1 MMAAESQVSAVSLA
15 CLLEGLG
22 AEGRVVDAQVSGLA
36 TDSRSVRC
44 GDLFLACQ
52 GLQAHGLAHVDQ
64 AIRQGAV
71 AVVWEPVSDAQ
82 ISDMA
87 GSLSVPSAAITGLS
101 QKLGII
107 ADRFYAQPSEAL
119 HVIGVT
125 GTDGKTSVTHFI
137 AQALSVGEQPCGL
150 LGTLGYG
157 VYGAL
162 QPPTHTTPDALR
174 LQAEFAALRDSG
186 VRQVAMEV
194 SSHALHQY
202 RTAAVAFDTAVL
214 TQLSRDHLDYH
225 GSIEAYAEAKRR
237 LFQSPELSC
246 AVLNVRDD
254 FGRQLANELQGRLR
268 VIAYRSRPDA
278 AVRNYA
284 DWLELTGVRPLD
296 KGIVMQL
303 ESSWGAAAFEV
314 PLLGVFNAE
323 NLLAAL
329 GALLAGGLPLQTAVQ
344 RLSRVKTVPGRMEL
358 FTQQG
363 AARVVVDYAH
373 TPHALETVL
382 QALRPHCSGDL
393 VCVFGAG
400 GDRDQGKRPLMGA
413 LAERYA
419 DRVVLT
425 SDNPRH
431 ENPDS
436 ILDQI
441 ARGFEQPQ
449 RALRIVDRGEAI
461 EAAIA
466 DAAADDLVLVAG
478 KGHEDYQ
485 LRGSE
490 RLPFSDRGWV
500 QQVLRRQA
508 ELRSQRGR
516 PGGLAE

>member
-1 MMAAESQVSAVSLA
+1 MMAAESNLPAVSLA

-22 AEGRVVDAQVSGLA
+22 VEERMVDVQVSGLA

-52 GLQAHGLAHVDQ
+52 GLQVHGLAHVDQ

-82 ISDMA
+82 ISDIA
-87 GSLSVPSAAITGLS
+87 GSLSVPAAAIAGLS
-101 QKLGII
+101 QKLSII
-107 ADRFYAQPSEAL
+107 ADRFYAHPSESL

-125 GTDGKTSVTHFI
+125 GTDGKTTVTHFI
-137 AQALSVGEQPCGL
+137 AQALSVGKQSCGL

-186 VRQVAMEV
+186 VGQVAMEV
-194 SSHALHQY
+194 SSHALHQN
-202 RTAAVAFDTAVL
+202 RAAAVAFDTAVL
-214 TQLSRDHLDYH
+214 THLSRDHLDYH

-237 LFQSPELSC
+237 LFQSPQLSC
-246 AVLNVRDD
+246 VVLNVSDD
-254 FGRQLANELQGRLR
+254 FGRRLASELQGRLR
-268 VIAYRSRPDA
+268 VIAYQSRPDGA
-278 AVRNYA
+278 ARNQA
-284 DWLELTGVRPLD
+284 DWLELAGVQPLE
-296 KGIVMQL
+296 KGIALQL
-303 ESSWGAAAFEV
+303 ESSWGTATFEAL
-314 PLLGVFNAE
+314 LLGVFNAE

-329 GALLAGGLPLQTAVQ
+329 GALLASGLPLQTAVQ
-344 RLSRVKTVPGRMEL
+344 RLLRVTTVPGRMEL

-363 AARVVVDYAH
+363 SARVVVDYAH

-382 QALRPHCSGDL
+382 QALRPHCSGEL

-431 ENPDS
+431 EDPGS
-436 ILDQI
+436 IIDQI

-449 RALRIVDRGEAI
+449 RALRIVDRAEAI
-461 EAAIA
+461 EAAVG

-485 LRGSE
+485 QCGS
-490 RLPFSDRGWV
+490 LKLSFSDRSWV
-500 QQVLRRQA
+500 RRVLRRQA
-508 ELRSQRGR
+508 ELRSTKGR
-516 PGGLAE
+516 PGGLVE

>member
-1 MMAAESQVSAVSLA
+1 MMAAESNLSAVSLV

-22 AEGRVVDAQVSGLA
+22 VEGPVVDAQISGLA
-36 TDSRSVRC
+36 TDSRSVRR

-52 GLQAHGLAHVDQ
+52 GLQVHGLAHVEQ
-64 AIRQGAV
+64 AIRQGAL
-71 AVVWEPVSDAQ
+71 AVVWEPVSDAR
-82 ISDMA
+82 IGDIAS
-87 GSLSVPSAAITGLS
+87 SLSVPTAAIAGLS
-101 QKLGII
+101 QKLSVI
-107 ADRFYAQPSEAL
+107 ADRFYAHPSEAL

-137 AQALSVGEQPCGL
+137 AQALSVGKQSCGL

-174 LQAEFAALRDSG
+174 LQAELAALRDSG

-202 RTAAVAFDTAVL
+202 RAAAVAFDTAVL
-214 TQLSRDHLDYH
+214 THLSRDHLEYH

-237 LFQSPELSC
+237 LFQSPELSSV
-246 AVLNVRDD
+246 VLNVRDD
-254 FGRQLANELQGRLR
+254 FGRRLASELQGKLR
-268 VIAYRSRPDA
+268 VIAYHSRPDGA
-278 AVRNYA
+278 DRNYA
-284 DWLELTGVRPLD
+284 DWLELAGVQPLE
-296 KGIVMQL
+296 KGIALQL
-303 ESSWGAAAFEV
+303 ESSWGAASFEA

-329 GALLAGGLPLQTAVQ
+329 GALLASGLPLQTAVQ

-382 QALRPHCSGDL
+382 QALRPHCSGEL

-400 GDRDQGKRPLMGA
+400 GDRDPGKRPLMGA

-431 ENPDS
+431 EDPDS

-449 RALRIVDRGEAI
+449 RALRIVDRAEAI
-461 EAAIA
+461 AAA
-466 DAAADDLVLVAG
+466 VGEAAADDLVLVAG

-485 LRGSE
+485 QRGSE

-500 QQVLRRQA
+500 QQL
-508 ELRSQRGR
+508 LRSKTGY
-516 PGGLAE
+516 PGEDAE

>member
-1 MMAAESQVSAVSLA
+1 MMAAESNLPAVSLA

-22 AEGRVVDAQVSGLA
+22 AEGRLVEAQVSGLA
-36 TDSRSVRC
+36 IDSRSVRC

-52 GLQAHGLAHVDQ
+52 GLQVHGLAHVDQ

-71 AVVWEPVSDAQ
+71 AVVWEPVPDAR
-82 ISDMA
+82 IADIA
-87 GSLSVPSAAITGLS
+87 DSLPVPSAAIAGLS
-101 QKLGII
+101 QKLGVI
-107 ADRFYAQPSEAL
+107 ADRFYAHPSRAL
-119 HVIGVT
+119 QVIGVT
-125 GTDGKTSVTHFI
+125 GTDGKTSVAHFI
-137 AQALSVGEQPCGL
+137 AQALSVGKQSCGL

-162 QPPTHTTPDALR
+162 QVPTHTTPDALR
-174 LQAEFAALRDSG
+174 LQAEFAAFRDSG

-214 TQLSRDHLDYH
+214 THLSRDHLDYH

-237 LFQSPELSC
+237 LFQTPELSC

-254 FGRQLANELQGRLR
+254 FGRRLASELQGRLR
-268 VIAYRSRPDA
+268 VIAYQSQPDGSA
-278 AVRNYA
+278 RNYA
-284 DWLELTGVRPLD
+284 DWLELAGVRALD
-296 KGIVMQL
+296 QGIALQL
-303 ESSWGAAAFEV
+303 ESSWGKTAFEV
-314 PLLGVFNAE
+314 PLLGSFNAE

-329 GALLAGGLPLQTAVQ
+329 GALLASGLPLQMAVQ

-358 FTQQG
+358 FTRHG
-363 AARVVVDYAH
+363 VARVVVDYAH
-373 TPHALETVL
+373 TPHALKTVL
-382 QALRPHCSGDL
+382 QALRPHCSGEL

-441 ARGFEQPQ
+441 NRGFQQPQ
-449 RALRIVDRGEAI
+449 RALRIVDRAEAI
-461 EAAIA
+461 EAAVR

-485 LRGSE
+485 QRGSA
-490 RLPFSDRGWV
+490 RLPFSDRSWV
-500 QQVLRRQA
+500 QQVLCRQA
-508 ELRSQRGR
+508 ELRSNRGR